1 MRNQTKWRSKSQV
14 AYAKLFANTYLQR
27 QEIPW
32 NATSKLSF
40 FCLFVCTISN
50 RIEFSR
56 SPELHQLACTRL
68 VFSNPWSD
76 LFYCELLFILLFEP
90 HLSNEKPLDGC
101 VTSWI
106 PLHTFGWT
114 TPEQRNTTEWL
125 RDVSRIIPPISAVFC
140 VLSSFSCLPSL
151 SIS

>member
-1 MRNQTKWRSKSQV
+1 MRNQTKWTSKSPV

-40 FCLFVCTISN
+40 FCLFVLFLT
-50 RIEFSR
+50 IEFSG
-56 SPELHQLACTRL
+56 SPELHQLACAKL
-68 VFSNPWSD
+68 VSSSTWSD
-76 LFYCELLFILLFEP
+76 LFYCEFLFILLFEP
-90 HLSNEKPLDGC
+90 RLSNEKPLVGC
-101 VTSWI
+101 VTCWI